1 MADMKKFDP
10 IMDKNI
16 KISGSE
22 DINID
27 PVYINVSISGQAKED
42 YEKIRLILRTAQ
54 SGCKLTKKQV
64 EDVHKTVNGIVALAK
79 EAIKKYA
86 TKRNE
91 KNKEELKAVIEVVK
105 KAKSTEKAIEKRYI
119 LESDEIESQERRALL
134 SGWAREGAENKENAE
149 KIKDIDIPVWDV
161 DEILKDNGLDR

>member
-42 YEKIRLILRTAQ
+42 YEKIRLILETAQ
-54 SGCKLTKKQV
+54 SGCRLTKKQV
-64 EDVHKTVNGIVALAK
+64 EDVHKKVRGIVALAK
-79 EAIKKYA
+79 EAIRKYA
-86 TKRNE
+86 ERKTESR
-91 KNKEELKAVIEVVK
+91 KEELKAVIEIVK
-105 KAKSTEKAIEKRYI
+105 KAKSTEKAIEKRYM
-119 LESDEIESQERRALL
+119 LESDDKESKERRALL
-134 SGWAREGAENKENAE
+134 SGWAREGAKNKENVE
-149 KIKDIDIPVWDV
+149 KIRDIDIPLWDV